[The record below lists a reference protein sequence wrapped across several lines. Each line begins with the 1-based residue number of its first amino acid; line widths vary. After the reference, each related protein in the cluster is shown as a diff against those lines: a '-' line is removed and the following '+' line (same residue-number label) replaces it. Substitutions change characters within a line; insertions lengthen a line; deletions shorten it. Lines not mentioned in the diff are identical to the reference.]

1 MVVTPAVP
9 FFSLKE
15 EFANQVKDLV
25 KFLTSSGL
33 VKTTDS
39 KNAHPLFNSVP
50 VEINGTEMVA
60 HINLRY
66 QDEISLYIPGMGWM
80 APSYTPYV
88 KELVDLFLQLAN
100 NVQRVYYYAWLDN

>member
-15 EFANQVKDLV
+15 EFANQVIDLV

-39 KNAHPLFNSVP
+39 KNVHPLFNSVP

-60 HINLRY
+60 HINVCY
-66 QDEISLYIPGMGWM
+66 QDGISLYIPGMGWM

-88 KELVDLFLQLAN
+88 KELVDLFLQVAN

>member
-15 EFANQVKDLV
+15 EIANQVIDLV
-25 KFLTSSGL
+25 KFLTSSRL
-33 VKTTDS
+33 VKTTDN
-39 KNAHPLFNSVP
+39 KNVHPIFNSVP
-50 VEINGTEMVA
+50 LTIDGTAMIANIHVC
-60 HINLRY
+60 Y
-66 QDEISLYIPGMGWM
+66 QDGLSLYIPGMGWM

-88 KELVDLFLQLAN
+88 KELVDLFLQVAN